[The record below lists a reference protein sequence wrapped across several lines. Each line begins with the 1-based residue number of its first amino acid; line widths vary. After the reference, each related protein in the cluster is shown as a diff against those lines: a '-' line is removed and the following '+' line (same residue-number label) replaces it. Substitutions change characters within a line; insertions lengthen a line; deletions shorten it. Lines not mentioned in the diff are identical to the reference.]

1 MRLHLLA
8 LALIA
13 LPACS
18 LAQTDME
25 PPPQAIALPTDTPIP
40 HTPAIAR
47 GKRAYVVN
55 DCYSCHGG
63 YQVPDPRHG
72 DLAKSKLVLADDNG
86 SVLRSWI
93 HSGSVCTVGHEG
105 AMMPSYWDI
114 PDAELAD
121 LITYLHFQRQTLQY
135 AQLSKSAPTGGDA
148 THGKKL
154 FADQCAGC
162 HAAQALHRSAAR
174 YDAPALRRRLLLP
187 VAANF
192 DPAHPSSLAS
202 ALPKT
207 SAGLAAHQKLLERY
221 TPQEVDHLTA
231 YIQSIK

>member
-1 MRLHLLA
+1 MRLHILA

-13 LPACS
+13 SPACA
-18 LAQTDME
+18 LAQTDLE

-40 HTPAIAR
+40 HTDAIAR

-72 DLAKSKLVLADDNG
+72 DLAKSKLVIADNNG
-86 SVLRSWI
+86 TVLRSWI

-105 AMMPSYWDI
+105 AMMPSYADI
-114 PDAELAD
+114 PDPELAD

-135 AQLSKSAPTGGDA
+135 AQLSKAAPASGDA
-148 THGKKL
+148 TLGKQL
-154 FADQCAGC
+154 FSDQCAAC
-162 HAAQALHRSAAR
+162 HTAQALHRSAAQ
-174 YDAPALRRRLLLP
+174 YDAPTFRRRLLLP
-187 VAANF
+187 VAA
-192 DPAHPSSLAS
+192 SVS
-202 ALPKT
+202 PKT
-207 SAGLAAHQKLLERY
+207 SAGLGAHQKLLERY
-221 TPQEVDHLTA
+221 TPQELDDLTA